1 MTGRGCAD
9 CGETLDDV
17 NVEAW
22 ETTGRF
28 LCELCAEAA
37 FAEMNGDDVSETQ
50 EWHDY
55 DPDC

>member
-1 MTGRGCAD
+1 MLTGRGCAD

-22 ETTGRF
+22 EVTGRF

-37 FAEMNGDDVSETQ
+37 FEEMREEEDV
-50 EWHDY
+50 
-55 DPDC
+55 